1 MWTEI
6 VFKGATAARGMEMA
20 YALRSAGLVIGKD
33 FTWTYIP
40 KDSVVGMDET
50 GDFILA
56 GKSVTI
62 GFLDPALA
70 TFYQL
75 KWS

>member
-6 VFKGATAARGMEMA
+6 VFKGAGPARGMEMA
-20 YALRSAGLVIGKD
+20 WALARAGLVLDKD
-33 FTWTYIP
+33 FTWRYIP
-40 KDSVVGMDET
+40 KDSVVGMDDD

-62 GFLDPALA
+62 GFQDPVLA